1 MAQRYKSQY
10 YSKNRGEIL
19 NKKRDYYQKNRATLM
34 EKMKI
39 SGKKWY
45 ENNKEKIQKL
55 HREYYRRNKKKESE
69 RHKIIYL
76 KNKNIVLEKSKQYYS
91 KNKEAVSYRHKKYNI
106 KNKVKLS
113 KYKNYW
119 QKIQRRNNPKWRLDE
134 NMGRAIWTSLKDKK
148 SGKEWEYFVEYNL
161 DQLINHLEKKFD
173 EKMNWNNYGSYWA
186 VDHIKP
192 KTLFTYKT
200 ENDSEFKECW
210 SLNNLQP
217 LEKIKNIKKGNR
229 YIG

>member
-1 MAQRYKSQY
+1 MAQKYKSQY

-55 HREYYRRNKKKESE
+55 HREYYWRNKKKESE

-119 QKIQRRNNPKWRLDE
+119 QRIQRRNNPKWRLDE

-148 SGKEWEYFVEYNL
+148 AGKEWEYFVEYNL

-173 EKMNWNNYGSYWA
+173 EKMSWNNYGSYWA

-192 KTLFTYKT
+192 KTLFAYTT